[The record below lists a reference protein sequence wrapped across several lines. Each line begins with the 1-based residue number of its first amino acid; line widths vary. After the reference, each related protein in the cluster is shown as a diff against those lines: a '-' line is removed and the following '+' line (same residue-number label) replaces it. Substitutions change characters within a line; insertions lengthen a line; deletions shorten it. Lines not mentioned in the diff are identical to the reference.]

1 MANRNKNKGKLF
13 NTAENRKESYDNYVV
28 QEESTLLDW
37 LLANL
42 NESRTKI
49 KATLKGRGIKVN
61 GKQITRHDFPLVPG
75 MKISVSKTK
84 RNNTLR
90 SRYVKIVYE
99 DAYIIVVEKNVGIL
113 SMPAGHHSLNV
124 KAVLDEYFHKTK
136 QPCQAHV
143 VHRLDRDT
151 SGLMIY
157 AKDKKTEFSLQ
168 ADWKGTVYDRRY
180 VAVVSGVMEQDEGTI
195 DSWLKDNKSYFSYSS
210 STDNGGKYAVTH
222 FYTLN
227 RSPQH
232 SLVEFKLDTG
242 RKNQIRVHAAD
253 MGHPVCGDPKYGNG
267 DDPIGRLCLHAYVL
281 CFYHPVTHEPM
292 EFQARIPQNFIQ
304 LFR

>member
-1 MANRNKNKGKLF
+1 MANMNKNKGKLF

-37 LLANL
+37 LLTNL

-75 MKISVSKTK
+75 MKIAVSKTK

-222 FYTLN
+222 FYTLD